1 MKLIHIIKAIQ
12 KTLPTVGVLMALLL
26 YGNSAFAGNT
36 TSWTDTLAYRQY
48 YSFKPEL
55 IPGIVSNE
63 SEIRAGLLYDVDR
76 DRIVWEKDMDYSYP
90 IASLTKMMVGLL
102 AVEDIEA
109 GKVCWDDKITVT
121 RTFRKKIRRRRYT
134 TYTVEEKY
142 TLEDLL
148 KMAMVASHNESTVW
162 IAKHCEESLEAFI
175 ERMNKRAF
183 ELGMIKTQYSNP
195 SGLPAIIDELD
206 NSASPRDLLVLGLE
220 IMKHP
225 KLVDITSIPYATV
238 SNGKGNQTYR
248 NHNGLVINYNQEVD
262 GIKTG
267 YTRAAGFCLVST
279 CTRGGHRLMSV
290 VLGCRS
296 PWVRNGIVA
305 SMINTYFDA
314 IKLGRLGEAAVDGFE
329 SRAFLDSVERGLAMI
344 SPFIE
349 PKAKD
354 SSDESYAYTYKTVTQ
369 KVRKTHTVRRG
380 DSLGKI
386 ADRYNIAIVDLKK
399 WNRLRKNTITP
410 GQKLAIYS
418 TVKKRIPVKLVV
430 DPEESV
436 ADNFSP
442 SENAEEQETIIK
454 SERIVNEKKESVVAE
469 KLDPRVQS
477 ISDDTLSSEREE
489 PVMLKQNKVFT
500 KVKPAPNKKSSFI
513 YHVVQPGD
521 TLWNIAQRYQANV
534 DQIKKV
540 NRISNSR
547 SLKSGTRI
555 KIPVKG

>member
-162 IAKHCEESLEAFI
+162 IAKHCEGSLEAFI